1 MLKLTLYNPF
11 HCPDECK
18 EENQKKIE
26 AILKSTATFL
36 AEKAF
41 IKYALSDPETIK
53 IETEDFIKVKIKDK
67 IHTLKCDFKLY
78 FTNGVIGY
86 SESNGIIHFIPRS
99 TDRPKDYK
107 NRLVKFTY
115 KQRCMKSEGKN
126 ILNINFITN
135 ITGKEGFILPQ
146 REKAYKMAVTSYT
159 ASIPFKM
166 AYNKLKNPHLKEN
179 INMTVS
185 FNDVFIMRKCGVAFA
200 DQYMQSLLDTAS
212 FKYIERIYEEPKTV
226 TNSYRFG

>member
-36 AEKAF
+36 AERAF
-41 IKYALSDPETIK
+41 INYALSDPETIK
-53 IETEDFIKVKIKDK
+53 IETEDSVEVKIKGK
-67 IHTLKCDFKLY
+67 THKLKCDFKLY

-115 KQRCMKSEGKN
+115 KQRRMRSEGKN
-126 ILNINFITN
+126 VLNVNFITN
-135 ITGKEGFILPQ
+135 IIGKEGFILPQ
-146 REKAYKMAVTSYT
+146 REKAYKRAVATYT
-159 ASIPFKM
+159 DSIQFKM
-166 AYNKLKNPHLKEN
+166 VYNKLKNPHLKEN
-179 INMTVS
+179 VNMTVS
-185 FNDVFIMRKCGVAFA
+185 FDDVFIMKKCGVDFA

-212 FKYIERIYEEPKTV
+212 FKYIERIYEESKTV
-226 TNSYRFG
+226 TNSYRFR